1 MTDSPQWNF
10 STERGAAQ
18 AICHGSGDID
28 DAWEDYIP
36 EARDALAYLAD
47 EGLLLP
53 PGGEVYIEW
62 GFVHRN
68 DRGGSFSSANEAVA
82 QDMFQRAGGNDK
94 ARWGIRVAT
103 EWPETGGQYHGPW
116 QFSGE

>member
-1 MTDSPQWNF
+1 MATVDRHRCDTVDEVWRSYLQQ
-10 STERGAAQ
+10 TEAALTF
-18 AICHGSGDID
+18 
-28 DAWEDYIP
+28 
-36 EARDALAYLAD
+36 LAS